1 MKKYKKVIIA
11 FNYSEMMY
19 NNCTN
24 AAEFNAISSRDKLF
38 QMDITYITY
47 ITFFL
52 KDKKLVIS
60 LQ

>member
-38 QMDITYITY
+38 QMHITYS
-47 ITFFL
+47 F
-52 KDKKLVIS
+52 
-60 LQ
+60 